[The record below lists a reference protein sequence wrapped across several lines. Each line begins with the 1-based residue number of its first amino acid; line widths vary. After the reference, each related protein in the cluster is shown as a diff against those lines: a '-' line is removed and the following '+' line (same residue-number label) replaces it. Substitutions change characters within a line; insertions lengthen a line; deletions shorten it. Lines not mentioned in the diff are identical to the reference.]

1 VSASRVVLLDP
12 AGGLE
17 PVAEALRHIPDLEVE
32 RAESVPAGA
41 GIAALLVP
49 PELPVGA
56 RECAALP
63 DLRIVAATSTGYDH
77 LDLEA
82 LSAAGVWGTHCAG
95 YCDEEVAD
103 HAIALALDLLRGIT
117 LLDDFVRAGGW
128 DQTAAPPRRIAR
140 SVLGVVGL
148 GRIGREVVRRGR
160 GLQMRVLGCDP
171 FVTDAADLDVELVAL
186 DELLAASDVV
196 TLHALLTP
204 ESRGMIGARE
214 LAVMPA
220 GSYLV
225 NCSRA
230 ALVDHEALGA
240 ALRSGHLGGCAL
252 DVLAKEPP
260 SPDEPALSWP
270 RTVLTPH
277 SAWFSPE
284 SEHAPY
290 RLAGEAVAAVL
301 GGREPRDAV
310 ARPER
315 AGN

>member
-1 VSASRVVLLDP
+1 
-12 AGGLE
+12 
-17 PVAEALRHIPDLEVE
+17 
-32 RAESVPAGA
+32 
-41 GIAALLVP
+41 
-49 PELPVGA
+49 
-56 RECAALP
+56 
-63 DLRIVAATSTGYDH
+63 
-77 LDLEA
+77 
-82 LSAAGVWGTHCAG
+82 
-95 YCDEEVAD
+95 
-103 HAIALALDLLRGIT
+103 
-117 LLDDFVRAGGW
+117 
-128 DQTAAPPRRIAR
+128 
-140 SVLGVVGL
+140 
-148 GRIGREVVRRGR
+148 
-160 GLQMRVLGCDP
+160 
-171 FVTDAADLDVELVAL
+171 
-186 DELLAASDVV
+186 
-196 TLHALLTP
+196 
-204 ESRGMIGARE
+204 MIGARE

-230 ALVDHEALGA
+230 ALVDHEALGT